1 MEKFKVSDDF
11 AVYEAETANAAAE
24 AGQAEKMVMGIPM
37 PVGTVGKAS
46 ILGMEA
52 GKSKIKTDPK
62 TKQQTGGHPMI
73 TISCLIDSP
82 ENYVGQKVSLYFT
95 LHASGTQTVA
105 NKYQRLYDTLE
116 DMGMPKEL
124 RGKALQEIAKWAFGE
139 TRTFNYEVV
148 PHWQNPAT
156 EREFK
161 ARGAG
166 GAKLPT
172 LADLETTKPAQT
184 LTINDQVTVAGNP
197 CTVVEVGLPNDMVN
211 VKFANGQVMP
221 VTVSNVVKA

>member
-11 AVYEAETANAAAE
+11 AVFEAETATAAAE

-46 ILGMEA
+46 ILGMDA

-73 TISCLIDSP
+73 TIHCLIDGP
-82 ENYVGQKVSLYFT
+82 ENYIGQKVSLYFT
-95 LHASGTQTVA
+95 LHASGTQTVQQ
-105 NKYQRLYDTLE
+105 KYQRLYDTLE
-116 DMGMPKEL
+116 DMGMPREL
-124 RGKALQEIAKWAFGE
+124 RGKPLQEIGKWAFSE

-161 ARGAG
+161 ARGVG

-172 LADLETTKPAQT
+172 LTDLEGSSASKPT
-184 LTINDQVTVAGNP
+184 LAINDQVMVAGNP
-197 CTVVEVGLPNDMVN
+197 CHVVELLPNDMVN

-221 VTVSNVVKA
+221 VPVSNVTKA